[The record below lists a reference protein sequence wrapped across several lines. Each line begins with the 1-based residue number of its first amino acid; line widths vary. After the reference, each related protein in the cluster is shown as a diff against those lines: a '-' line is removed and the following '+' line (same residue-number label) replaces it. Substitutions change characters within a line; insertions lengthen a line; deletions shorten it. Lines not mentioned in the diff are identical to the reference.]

1 MATKTRADLLKRLEP
16 YWKMEA
22 ANMLLVPVFLLWLN
36 QWQISVI
43 TVAPMAATIMLLA
56 IGALYWRGKVRQL
69 QGEGRDFTRLLRGIS
84 FCQRPALVLTL
95 LSCLTALGGWLVP
108 DWSAGL
114 ADRNIATGCAILAVL
129 EYVNYYHLQLHHFDN
144 QEDFQRLLAGK
155 GFRKSWLSRDLE
167 ALRKASSRS

>member
-1 MATKTRADLLKRLEP
+1 MATKTRADLLKRLDP

-22 ANMLLVPVFLLWLN
+22 ANVLLVPVFLLWLS
-36 QWQISVI
+36 QGRISVI
-43 TVAPMAATIMLLA
+43 TVAPMAATTLLLV

-69 QGEGRDFTRLLRGIS
+69 RGDGRNFTGLLRAIGVW
-84 FCQRPALVLTL
+84 QRPALVLTL
-95 LSCLTALGGWLVP
+95 LGCLTALGGWLVP

-129 EYVNYYHLQLHHFDN
+129 EYVNYYHRQLQHFDN
-144 QEDFQRLLAGK
+144 REDFQRLLAGK

-167 ALRKASSRS
+167 SLRKASS